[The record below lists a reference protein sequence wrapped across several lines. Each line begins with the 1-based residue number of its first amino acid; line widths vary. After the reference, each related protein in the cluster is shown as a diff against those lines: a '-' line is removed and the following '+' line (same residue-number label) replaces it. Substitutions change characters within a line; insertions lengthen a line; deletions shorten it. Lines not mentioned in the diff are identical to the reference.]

1 MQLLNGY
8 GRTKAKRHEE
18 NDHGA
23 CDVYKRAGAHALRQP
38 KLATDIDASGG
49 RLAETSPHGGHLI
62 ARDLPLAGECDGR
75 LTPGRGE
82 PWLHDPTTDAPKRP
96 WLEETFH
103 AEPDLGVGCA
113 RPWLLLLC
121 FFRGFS
127 AGRSAP
133 SSGVVLVF
141 PSSLSRT

>member
-1 MQLLNGY
+1 MGDGSNETMDRCTTQERDSTGRLEQTRQRTRDDRRIQLLNGY

-18 NDHGA
+18 HERPRG
-23 CDVYKRAGAHALRQP
+23 VYERAGAHALRQP

-82 PWLHDPTTDAPKRP
+82 P
-96 WLEETFH
+96 
-103 AEPDLGVGCA
+103 
-113 RPWLLLLC
+113 
-121 FFRGFS
+121 
-127 AGRSAP
+127 
-133 SSGVVLVF
+133 
-141 PSSLSRT
+141 